1 MKTMQSLLAA
11 TLYTLSLSTLLAMA
25 VTPPSSAEA
34 EVEFGPA
41 TVIAVESPAWV
52 ADAEDGLRLRREIS

>member
-1 MKTMQSLLAA
+1 MKAIHSLIAA

-25 VTPPSSAEA
+25 VNPPSTGEA
-34 EVEFGPA
+34 RVEFGPA

-52 ADAEDGLRLRREIS
+52 ADAENIRLRREIS